1 MNCKVSKVKTDESY
15 LSVTF
20 VKSHKKYTCILPYSY
35 FEQCCGDKYGI
46 SMEMLQR
53 DSYEL
58 AYEIGLE
65 LQKGGLLMKREDG
78 KRYI

>member
-1 MNCKVSKVKTDESY
+1 MNCKVSKVKTDGSY

-46 SMEMLQR
+46 SMEMLQK

-58 AYEIGLE
+58 IRDIGLA
-65 LQKGGLLMKREDG
+65 LQNRGILRETRHKEG
-78 KRYI
+78 Y